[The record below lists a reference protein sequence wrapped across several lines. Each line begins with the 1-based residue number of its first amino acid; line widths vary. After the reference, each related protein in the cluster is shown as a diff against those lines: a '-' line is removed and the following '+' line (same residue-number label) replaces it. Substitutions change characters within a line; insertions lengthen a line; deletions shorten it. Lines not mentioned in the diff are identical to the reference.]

1 MNRDYYRQHAYG
13 STQFATEED
22 VQALTKGTGPIARH
36 GNTILRF
43 RPEEPTIVFGGAG
56 SGKGANLGFYQMVHE
71 RVGSLFVTDITGEHI
86 STTWHYNL
94 KLNRDAYAINVEG
107 TGAYPEINHPV
118 HLWGILKDDIYLYDN
133 ARRIAAMAL
142 TDNDGKGDNAWVGQ
156 GARRWLVRV
165 MILLVFINGRVTP
178 SDLFELINAMDAD
191 DEVLKT
197 WARSSEHLPYNI
209 YGTLIE
215 ILRKKHGSEKEYGA
229 IMGTIKDQ
237 LDWLSSP
244 TVAATV
250 SGDEDY
256 LAYLGDP
263 TKKVAIYYILRG
275 GSSKQMESLT
285 RMVVGISQ
293 LHCIRADKGA
303 KPLFYLE
310 EANACGG
317 ADFVKDAAS
326 LYRRFFSTVFVYQ
339 SYGQLI
345 HLFGKSGAQEMM
357 DSCGTQ
363 IYLGGGIRDPESARR
378 LADAIGKTTIYIDDP
393 MAQADRWHKAD
404 QAVRQMLFEGLDP
417 QEARRLYQHEFSQS
431 QQQRQTGRYAIDPA
445 ELMRLKNEVLIL
457 VPTLGMNPI
466 LAQKL
471 LPYWENYA
479 VAGRYA
485 PNPYFPPNDRVKIQ
499 RKRFGSTT
507 RRFMRKPVPN
517 GLAERPNHISGEI
530 FYIDGFKTW

>member
-1 MNRDYYRQHAYG
+1 MDYNHYRHYAYG
-13 STQFATEED
+13 SSQFASEEEA
-22 VQALTKGTGPIARH
+22 QALTTGTGPIARL
-36 GNTILRF
+36 GNTVLRF
-43 RPEEPTIVFGGAG
+43 RPEEPSIVFGGAG
-56 SGKGANLGFYQMVHE
+56 SGKGANLGIYQMVHPSIN
-71 RVGSLFVTDITGEHI
+71 SLFVTDITGEHM

-94 KLNRDAYAINVEG
+94 KLGRDAYAINVEG
-107 TGAYPEINHPV
+107 AGAFPEINHPV

-142 TDNDGKGDNAWVGQ
+142 TESDSKGDNAWVGQ
-156 GARRWLVRV
+156 GARRWLTRV
-165 MILLVFINGRVTP
+165 MILLVLINGRVTP
-178 SDLFELINAMDAD
+178 SDLFNLINAMDAD

-197 WARSSEHLPYNI
+197 WARSSEGMPYNI
-209 YGTLIE
+209 YSTLVE

-229 IMGTIKDQ
+229 IMGKIKDD

-244 TVAATV
+244 KVAETV

-256 LAYLGDP
+256 LAYLADP
-263 TKKVAIYYILRG
+263 TKKVAIYYVLRG
-275 GSSKQMESLT
+275 GSSKEKESLT

-317 ADFVKDAAS
+317 ADFVIDAAS

-339 SYGQLI
+339 SYGQLV
-345 HLFGKSGAQEMM
+345 HLFGKARAQEMM

-363 IYLGGGIRDPESARR
+363 VYLGGGIRDPESAKR

-393 MAQADRWHKAD
+393 MAQADRRHKAD
-404 QAVRQMLFEGLDP
+404 QALRHMLFEGMDP
-417 QEARRLYQHEFSQS
+417 QKARRVYQHELNQS
-431 QQQRQTGRYAIDPA
+431 QQQRQAGRYAIDPA

-457 VPTLGMNPI
+457 TPTLGLNPI

-471 LPYWENYA
+471 LPYWQNYFM
-479 VAGRYA
+479 AGRYA
-485 PNPYFPPNDRVKIQ
+485 PNPYFPPNDRVTIQ
-499 RKRFGSTT
+499 RKRFGSATK
-507 RRFMRKPVPN
+507 RFIRKPVPKRF
-517 GLAERPNHISGEI
+517 ADIPNHVSGEI